1 MYECIYLV
9 PTRRE
14 AQFAGQRLRRSFL
27 PQVLHQICF
36 FVLDDERVY
45 VAALLNE
52 RAAPMLRQWAHRI
65 LAECGDRCDP
75 ALTLA
80 QLTDDSQRFSE
91 VYLDR
96 DGSFFQS
103 M

>member
-1 MYECIYLV
+1 MYEYIFLI

-14 AQFAGQRLRRSFL
+14 AQFVGQRLHRSFL
-27 PQVLHQICF
+27 PQVLLQICF

-45 VAALLNE
+45 VAAVFNE
-52 RAAPMLRQWAHRI
+52 RAAPALRQWAQRI
-65 LAECGDRCDP
+65 LAECGERCDP

-103 M
+103 T